1 MCPPCDRRHTD
12 PLTTPRSA
20 PITLCSALHSGQTTT
35 LREKGRNPG
44 YLRAQT
50 VTFWGLRTISSNLRA
65 ISRTHAPLSA
75 LSLFFSCQPSQGR
88 DPADP
93 GQHRDRRGR
102 RVFGYPWKGGTEEGG
117 GSARRGLSEARHAL
131 RPSRRSYPPLKQP
144 QGHTELAHYNPVSFG
159 LRFCEQG

>member
-20 PITLCSALHSGQTTT
+20 PTTLCSALHSGQTTT

-44 YLRAQT
+44 YLRAQLLA
-50 VTFWGLRTISSNLRA
+50 FWGLRTISSNLRA

-75 LSLFFSCQPSQGR
+75 LPLPPPCQSSQGR
-88 DPADP
+88 APADP
-93 GQHRDRRGR
+93 GQHRGRRGR

-117 GSARRGLSEARHAL
+117 RICPQRPLRGSPRSQTVEKVLPPFETATGPHRACTL
-131 RPSRRSYPPLKQP
+131 RKRYVYPS
-144 QGHTELAHYNPVSFG
+144 VM
-159 LRFCEQG
+159 

>member
-20 PITLCSALHSGQTTT
+20 PTTLCSALHSGQTTT

-75 LSLFFSCQPSQGR
+75 LLSLPPCQSSQGR
-88 DPADP
+88 APADP
-93 GQHRDRRGR
+93 GQHRDRRDR
-102 RVFGYPWKGGTEEGG
+102 RVSGYPWKGGTEEGG
-117 GSARRGLSEARHAL
+117 RICPQRPLRGPSSSQNVEKVLPPFETGSGPHRACTLQYCVIWA
-131 RPSRRSYPPLKQP
+131 
-144 QGHTELAHYNPVSFG
+144 SF
-159 LRFCEQG
+159 L